1 VLHAPLCVD
10 RLARDRIVD
19 IDHPDF
25 ARAEF
30 IARSAAR
37 ITAPPSTAA
46 GNRAFCRL
54 HRLNARSCASRGLHL
69 VSSHE
74 AHRRTATGRRIH
86 MIVVLA
92 TFGRMPVPLPV
103 APNTRAARRCAANA
117 LARHDERLSS
127 AASAAL

>member
-1 VLHAPLCVD
+1 MLHAPLCVD

-30 IARSAAR
+30 IARSATR

-54 HRLNARSCASRGLHL
+54 HRQALGA
-69 VSSHE
+69 
-74 AHRRTATGRRIH
+74 AHRAASISSRRTKRIAA
-86 MIVVLA
+86 LRPA
-92 TFGRMPVPLPV
+92 GTF
-103 APNTRAARRCAANA
+103 TRSLFWQRSAACPSRSLSLQTRSPHVDVRPMR

-127 AASAAL
+127 A